1 MKREPCPPRQ
11 MDPGVRNSN
20 FRKKDHK
27 NNEFICNA
35 VATLVGPPEHLLAKV
50 KGCKLLWFT
59 MSPDTTARLPEP
71 VLQRY
76 VQGWCRGR
84 QKKKLA
90 EECERMDR
98 PRSKRPNGWTRLNP
112 LARIRRCSS
121 PFKDRQWLE
130 SSPRVPVK
138 GVMIMIMMMM

>member
-1 MKREPCPPRQ
+1 

-59 MSPDTTARLPEP
+59 MSPDTTARLPET

-76 VQGWCRGR
+76 VQGRRRGK
-84 QKKKLA
+84 QTKKNWLKNVK
-90 EECERMDR
+90 EWTDR
-98 PRSKRPNGWTRLNP
+98 PVRDLTGEQ
-112 LARIRRCSS
+112 
-121 PFKDRQWLE
+121 D
-130 SSPRVPVK
+130 
-138 GVMIMIMMMM
+138 